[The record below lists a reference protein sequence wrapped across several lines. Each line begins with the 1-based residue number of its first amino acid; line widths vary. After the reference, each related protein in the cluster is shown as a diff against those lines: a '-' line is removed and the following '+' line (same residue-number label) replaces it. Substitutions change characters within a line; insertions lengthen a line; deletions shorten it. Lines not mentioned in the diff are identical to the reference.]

1 MEKITDEEL
10 YNLHSSSNV
19 NVMKSKMLSW
29 ERHVAYMGEMNI
41 QTYLESLKQ
50 RDIVE
55 KCVKGRII
63 LKGILNK
70 YSMRIWAQF
79 MWFW

>member
-29 ERHVAYMGEMNI
+29 ERHVAYMGEVHI

-55 KCVKGRII
+55 KCDKGRMI
-63 LKGILNK
+63 LKGLLNK